1 MSQDMMKRSSN
12 MIINVICA
20 LLTIAFGA
28 FGFLAPRY
36 TLGALD
42 LQTTSSNM
50 GLSEMRASV
59 GGLFVVL
66 GAYALVFPTKEAF
79 FFIGIAFSGAALGR
93 VVSAVFDNPPLMKV
107 AIFGG
112 IEIVLAVVLIS
123 LNRPA

>member
-1 MSQDMMKRSSN
+1 MILSS
-12 MIINVICA
+12 ICA
-20 LLTIAFGA
+20 VLTIIFGA

-42 LQTTSSNM
+42 LATTTSTM

-66 GAYALVFPTKEAF
+66 GAYALITQQKEAF
-79 FFIGIAFSGAALGR
+79 FFIGIAFVGAALGR
-93 VVSAVFDNPPLMKV
+93 VVSLALDAPPVMKV
-107 AIFGG
+107 AVFGG
-112 IEIVLAVVLIS
+112 IEIALAVVLIF